1 MVLIQLIAIVIF
13 GGIWSA
19 VLAPL
24 LQFAFKLVEGQ
35 RNEFRDA
42 YRICFSATFIH
53 LVVQSVLPFFL
64 GESWIFNP
72 LGIVLGI
79 CVFTYL
85 IARELGDLKRSIL
98 IALALEGA
106 TFLFVIALMAIIVS
120 LAAVTS

>member
-13 GGIWSA
+13 AGIWSA
-19 VLAPL
+19 VLTPL

-42 YRICFSATFIH
+42 YRICFTATFIH
-53 LVVQSVLPFFL
+53 LVVNSVLPIFL
-64 GESWIFNP
+64 GESWVFKP
-72 LGIVLGI
+72 LGIVLGF

-98 IALALEGA
+98 IALVLEGA
-106 TFLFVIALMAIIVS
+106 TFLFAIALMAIIVS
-120 LAAVTS
+120 IAAVTS

>member
-1 MVLIQLIAIVIF
+1 MVFIQLIAIVIF

-98 IALALEGA
+98 IALVLEGA

-120 LAAVTS
+120 IAAVTS

>member
-1 MVLIQLIAIVIF
+1 MVFIQLIAIVIF

-19 VLAPL
+19 FLTPL

-35 RNEFRDA
+35 RNEFIDA

-98 IALALEGA
+98 IALVLEGA

-120 LAAVTS
+120 IAAVTS

>member
-1 MVLIQLIAIVIF
+1 MVFIQLIAIVIF

-19 VLAPL
+19 FLTPL

>member
-72 LGIVLGI
+72 LGIILGI
-79 CVFTYL
+79 CAFTYL

-98 IALALEGA
+98 IALVLEGA

-120 LAAVTS
+120 IAAVTS

>member
-1 MVLIQLIAIVIF
+1 MVFIQLIAIVIF

-19 VLAPL
+19 VLTPL

-53 LVVQSVLPFFL
+53 LVVQSVLPFFF

-98 IALALEGA
+98 IALVLEGA

-120 LAAVTS
+120 IAAVTS

>member
-13 GGIWSA
+13 AVIWSA
-19 VLAPL
+19 VLTPL

-42 YRICFSATFIH
+42 YRICFTATFIH
-53 LVVQSVLPFFL
+53 LVVNSVLPIFL
-64 GESWIFNP
+64 GESWVFKP

-98 IALALEGA
+98 IALVLEGA
-106 TFLFVIALMAIIVS
+106 TFLFVIALIAIIVS
-120 LAAVTS
+120 IAAVTS

>member
-1 MVLIQLIAIVIF
+1 MVFIQLIAIVIF

-19 VLAPL
+19 VLTPL

-98 IALALEGA
+98 IALVLEGA
-106 TFLFVIALMAIIVS
+106 TFLFVIALTAIIVS
-120 LAAVTS
+120 IAAVTS

>member
-19 VLAPL
+19 VLTPL

-98 IALALEGA
+98 IALVLEGA

-120 LAAVTS
+120 IAAVTS

>member
-13 GGIWSA
+13 AGIWSA
-19 VLAPL
+19 VLTPL

-42 YRICFSATFIH
+42 YRICFTATFIH
-53 LVVQSVLPFFL
+53 LVVNSVLPIFL
-64 GESWIFNP
+64 GESWVFKP

-98 IALALEGA
+98 IALVLEGA
-106 TFLFVIALMAIIVS
+106 TFLFAIALIAIIVS
-120 LAAVTS
+120 IAAVTS

>member
-98 IALALEGA
+98 IALVLEGA

-120 LAAVTS
+120 IAAVTS

>member
-13 GGIWSA
+13 AGIWSA
-19 VLAPL
+19 VLTPL
-24 LQFAFKLVEGQ
+24 LQFAFKLIEGQ

-42 YRICFSATFIH
+42 YRICFTATFIH
-53 LVVQSVLPFFL
+53 LVVNSVLPIFL
-64 GESWIFNP
+64 AESWVFKP
-72 LGIVLGI
+72 LGIVLGF

-98 IALALEGA
+98 IALVLEGA
-106 TFLFVIALMAIIVS
+106 TFLFAIALLAIIVS

>member
-1 MVLIQLIAIVIF
+1 MVLLQLIAIVIF
-13 GGIWSA
+13 AVIWSA
-19 VLAPL
+19 VLTPL

-42 YRICFSATFIH
+42 YRICFTATFIH
-53 LVVQSVLPFFL
+53 LVVNSVLPIFL
-64 GESWIFNP
+64 GESWVFKP

-98 IALALEGA
+98 IALVLEGA
-106 TFLFVIALMAIIVS
+106 TFLFAIALIAIIVS
-120 LAAVTS
+120 IAAVTS

>member
-13 GGIWSA
+13 AGIWSA
-19 VLAPL
+19 VLTPL

-42 YRICFSATFIH
+42 YRICFTATFIH
-53 LVVQSVLPFFL
+53 LVVNSVLPIFL
-64 GESWIFNP
+64 GESWVFKP
-72 LGIVLGI
+72 LGIVLGV

-98 IALALEGA
+98 IALVLEGA
-106 TFLFVIALMAIIVS
+106 TFLFAIALIAIIVS
-120 LAAVTS
+120 IAAVTS

>member
-1 MVLIQLIAIVIF
+1 MVFIQLIAIVIF

-19 VLAPL
+19 FLTPL

-98 IALALEGA
+98 IALVLEGA

-120 LAAVTS
+120 IAAVTS

>member
-1 MVLIQLIAIVIF
+1 MVFIQLIAIVIF

-19 VLAPL
+19 FLTPL

-72 LGIVLGI
+72 LGIILGI

>member
-72 LGIVLGI
+72 LGIILGI

>member
-53 LVVQSVLPFFL
+53 LVVQSVLPFFF

>member
-13 GGIWSA
+13 AGIWSA
-19 VLAPL
+19 VITPL

-53 LVVQSVLPFFL
+53 LVVNSVLPIIL
-64 GESWIFNP
+64 GESWVFKP
-72 LGIVLGI
+72 LGIVLGV

-98 IALALEGA
+98 IALVLEGA

-120 LAAVTS
+120 IAAVTS